1 MISLPGISVL
11 ILSLI
16 NNYLIFVGIQM
27 FYFNKD
33 ANGYPKSVQD
43 LIMLNIIIAGLF
55 LATVIWTISWFLI
68 IKIGSILLSA
78 LTPKFYIWLQK
89 RLYLRSN

>member
-16 NNYLIFVGIQM
+16 SNYLIFVGIQM

-33 ANGYPKSVQD
+33 ANGYPKNVQD

-55 LATVIWTISWFLI
+55 LAPVIWTISWFLI
-68 IKIGSILLSA
+68 IKIGSILIST
-78 LTPKFYIWLQK
+78 LTPKFYIWLK
-89 RLYLRSN
+89 KKTSN